1 MTTRAPIDLQ
11 ITVPPPTSEP
21 STFEPTRLPPDLPD
35 ADCESGIA
43 TIPLAQEPHRPA
55 WQPDIPDHYLHLSP
69 AELTDRIHRARRLL
83 GDRLVIL
90 GHHYQRDDVIQFA
103 DFRGDSFKLCREAAA
118 RQDAEFILFC
128 GVHFMAEG
136 ADILTRPDQTVI
148 LPNLAAGCSMADM
161 ADPDDVYAAWDDL
174 NELSTPGAAGVNNNG
189 VSTIPITYMNSAA
202 SLKAFVGRNGGT
214 VCTSSNATAALR
226 WALDRGERVFFFPDQ
241 HLGRNAAKKLGIDVA
256 TETAIW
262 NPRKRLGGLA
272 PGQIARAKVLL
283 WQGHCSVHIRFK
295 VDQIAKARADHPGV
309 RVIVH
314 PECTQAVVDAADAD
328 GSTEQIIRDVK
339 DGPPGTYAIGTEI
352 NLVHRL
358 AQEVKADG
366 KHVFCLDPVVC
377 PCSTMYRI
385 HPAYLAWVTESLVE
399 GRVVNPIRVDDETRA
414 QALVAL
420 ERMLA
425 IT

>member
-1 MTTRAPIDLQ
+1 MRAPLEEL
-11 ITVPPPTSEP
+11 TTSFQ
-21 STFEPTRLPPDLPD
+21 SQRLPPDLPD

-43 TIPLAQEPHRPA
+43 TVPLVEEPHRPA
-55 WQPDIPDHYLHLSP
+55 WQPDIPNLYLDLP
-69 AELTDRIHRARRLL
+69 PEELVARIKRARRIL

-118 RQDAEFILFC
+118 RDGAEFIVFC

-136 ADILTRPDQTVI
+136 ADILTRPEQTVI

-161 ADPDDVYAAWDDL
+161 ADPGDVYAAWEDL
-174 NELSTPGAAGVNNNG
+174 GEAVPGG
-189 VSTIPITYMNSAA
+189 STIPITYMNSAA
-202 SLKAFVGRNGGT
+202 SLKGFVGRNGGA

-226 WALDRGERVFFFPDQ
+226 WALARADRVFFFPDQ
-241 HLGRNAAKKLGIDVA
+241 HLGRNTAKKLGIDIA

-262 NPRKRLGGLA
+262 NPRKRCGGLHRD
-272 PGQIARAKVLL
+272 QIARAKVLL

-295 VDQIAKARADHPGV
+295 VEQIEKARAEYPGV
-309 RVIVH
+309 RVVVH

-328 GSTEQIIRDVK
+328 GSTEQIIRYVQ
-339 DGPPGTYAIGTEI
+339 DGPPGIYAIGTEI

-358 AQEVKADG
+358 AQEVRDHG
-366 KHVFCLDPVVC
+366 KQVFCLDPVVC

-385 HPAYLAWVTESLVE
+385 HPAYLAWVTEALVD
-399 GRVVNPIRVDDETRA
+399 GHVPNRIRVDDETRA
-414 QALVAL
+414 HALVAL